1 MEAACQR
8 QRKRE
13 CWASRRGGFTAP
25 STETYLPARKTER
38 AAAQRAGVNE
48 MKMESLAQRI
58 SSRPALLLK
67 SQGSLER
74 LPLHHGCIPAWAC
87 FAEETCAWSRKIWLL
102 LSTLTPQ
109 LELGCTSFQLPL
121 LHHICALMPS
131 LPPEGPCTRQSL
143 TAFTAAG
150 IKQK

>member
-8 QRKRE
+8 QRNRE
-13 CWASRRGGFTAP
+13 RWVSRRGGFTAP

-58 SSRPALLLK
+58 SSRPAPLLK

-74 LPLHHGCIPAWAC
+74 LSLHHGCILLGPALQ
-87 FAEETCAWSRKIWLL
+87 RKHV
-102 LSTLTPQ
+102 
-109 LELGCTSFQLPL
+109 LGAGKFVSSSPL
-121 LHHICALMPS
+121 
-131 LPPEGPCTRQSL
+131 
-143 TAFTAAG
+143 
-150 IKQK
+150 